1 MDRRQFTK
9 LALLGGGVAPFIS
22 GCPALAKEILQPLNA
37 GQAITSPH
45 LGKDEAAAMSRK
57 AHEAFMSVNEQEFK
71 MLGEEHIAMLLYPG
85 FTALDLV
92 GPQYLFASMM
102 GAKIY
107 LISPTDDLKPVTCG
121 EGLAIV
127 PTHTL
132 SECPEAL
139 DILFVPGGANGTLEA
154 MKNAKLID
162 FIAGRAAASRYLTS
176 VCTGSLLLGKAGLLK
191 GKKATSH
198 WTMLELL
205 PEFGAIPVKQRVVWD
220 GKLITGGGVTAGIDF
235 GLQVVAA
242 LRGEMYAQTIQLQ
255 AEYDPAPPYDSGSPE
270 KADPF
275 VRDNLK
281 SIFTPLIESFRLAI

>member
-9 LALLGGGVAPFIS
+9 LALLGGGIAPFLS
-22 GCPALAKEILQPLNA
+22 GCQSLAKLQASNV
-37 GQAITSPH
+37 GQTTASTH
-45 LGKDEAAAMSRK
+45 LSKAEAESMSRK
-57 AHEAFMSVNEQEFK
+57 AHEALMGLKEDGFK
-71 MLGEEHIAMLLYPG
+71 MMGDEHIAMLLYPG
-85 FTALDLV
+85 FAALDLV
-92 GPQYLFASMM
+92 GPQYLFAAMM

-107 LISPTDDLKPVTCG
+107 LISPTNDLKPVTSG

-127 PTHTL
+127 PTYTP

-162 FIAGRAAASRYLTS
+162 FIAGKAAASRYLTS

-198 WTMLELL
+198 WTTLELL
-205 PEFGAIPVKQRVVWD
+205 AEFGAIPVKQRVVWD

-235 GLQVVAA
+235 GLQIVAA
-242 LRGEMYAQTIQLQ
+242 LRGKTYAQTIQLL

-281 SIFTPLIESFRLAI
+281 GIMTPLVENFRLAI

>member
-1 MDRRQFTK
+1 VDRRQFTT
-9 LALLGGGVAPFIS
+9 LALLAGGLAPFLP
-22 GCPALAKEILQPLNA
+22 GCQAFAEKKTQPAN
-37 GQAITSPH
+37 TSPH
-45 LGKDEAAAMSRK
+45 LTKDEAAAVSRQG
-57 AHEAFMSVNEQEFK
+57 HEAFMSLDQQDFK
-71 MLGEEHIAMLLYPG
+71 MLGDEHIAMLLYPG
-85 FTALDLV
+85 FAALDLV
-92 GPQYLFASMM
+92 GPQYLFAAMM

-107 LISPTDDLKPVTCG
+107 LISPTDDLKPVVSG

-127 PTHTL
+127 PTHTQ

-139 DILFVPGGANGTLEA
+139 DIFFVPGGANGTLEA
-154 MKNAKLID
+154 MKNTKLID
-162 FIAGRAAASRYLTS
+162 FIAGKAATSRYVTS

-220 GKLITGGGVTAGIDF
+220 GKLITGGGITAGIDF
-235 GLQVVAA
+235 GLQIVAA
-242 LRGEMYAQTIQLQ
+242 LRGKVYAQTIQLEL
-255 AEYDPAPPYDSGSPE
+255 EYDPAPPYDAGSPE

-281 SIFTPLIESFRLAI
+281 SIFTPLLEKLRQAI